1 MSGRS
6 RVEDGAGKRRVL
18 VADRESMTSLLL
30 TGFLEEEYELAYAR
44 DSDQLMRLVGGK
56 ARPEI
61 ILLDASL
68 CASGSYEI
76 LERLKAEPTSSGI
89 PVIFIASILDEP
101 SVQRALEL
109 GAADF
114 IQKPC
119 MPGIVKLRIEIQL
132 ELSRSRSELELAI
145 DERTKELS
153 GSRLEIIK
161 RLCRAAEY
169 RDNETGMHIMRMSKY
184 SQIIAQAAG
193 ASTSK
198 SELVLNAAP
207 MHDIGK
213 IGIPDSVLLK
223 QGTLDEIDWK
233 VMRQHCKIGADIIGK
248 GDSELLR
255 YASAA
260 ALTHHERYNGQGYP
274 AGLSGES
281 IPWIGRVIAIADVFD
296 ALTSERPY
304 KQAWPMERAL
314 ELIRSESG
322 SHFDPDLAL
331 AFLEAEA
338 EVSEVMALYPDYSSA
353 TCSPAPRS
361 PEPFQRTVSREH

>member
-1 MSGRS
+1 MAERP
-6 RVEDGAGKRRVL
+6 RIKDGAGKRRVL
-18 VADRESMTSLLL
+18 VADREPMTGLLL
-30 TGFLEEEYELAYAR
+30 TGFLEEEYELAYA
-44 DSDQLMRLVGGK
+44 SDGDELMTLVGGK

-61 ILLDASL
+61 ILLDASI
-68 CASGSYEI
+68 CDSGSYRA
-76 LERLKAEPTSSGI
+76 LERLKSDPASSGI
-89 PVIFIASILDEP
+89 PVIFLASILDES

-119 MPGIVKLRIEIQL
+119 MPGIVKLRIEGQL

-145 DERTKELS
+145 EERTRELKD
-153 GSRLEIIK
+153 SRLEIIR

-169 RDNETGMHIMRMSKY
+169 RDNETGMHIVRMSKY

-193 ASTSK
+193 ASVAK
-198 SELVLNAAP
+198 SELVQNAAP

-223 QGTLDEIDWK
+223 RGALDEPEWK

-260 ALTHHERYNGQGYP
+260 ALTHHERYDGQGYP
-274 AGLSGES
+274 AGLSGEA

-304 KQAWPMERAL
+304 KRAWPMEQAFD
-314 ELIRSESG
+314 LIRSESG
-322 SHFDPDLAL
+322 SHFDPELVA

-338 EVSEVMALYPDYSSA
+338 EVSEVMALYPDYGSA
-353 TCSPAPRS
+353 ERA
-361 PEPFQRTVSREH
+361 

>member
-1 MSGRS
+1 MAGRS
-6 RVEDGAGKRRVL
+6 RIEDRAGKCRVL
-18 VADRESMTSLLL
+18 VADREPMTSLLL
-30 TGFLEEEYELAYAR
+30 TGLLEGEYELAHACGG
-44 DSDQLMRLVGGK
+44 DQLMRLVAGK

-68 CASGSYEI
+68 CDSGSFEV
-76 LERLKAEPTSSGI
+76 LERLKSDPESSGI

-101 SVQRALEL
+101 SVQKALEL

-132 ELSRSRSELELAI
+132 ELLRSKSELELAI

-153 GSRLEIIK
+153 ESRLEIIR

-169 RDNETGMHIMRMSKY
+169 RDNETGTHIMRMSKY
-184 SQIIAQAAG
+184 SQIIALAAG
-193 ASTSK
+193 ASITK
-198 SELVLNAAP
+198 SELVQNAAP

-223 QGTLDEIDWK
+223 QGPLDELEWK

-260 ALTHHERYNGQGYP
+260 AFTHHERYDGQGYP
-274 AGLSGES
+274 AGLSGEA
-281 IPWIGRVIAIADVFD
+281 IPWIGRIIAIADVFD
-296 ALTSERPY
+296 ALTSVRPY
-304 KQAWPMERAL
+304 KQAWSMDRAL

-322 SHFDPDLAL
+322 SHFDPELAS
-331 AFLEAEA
+331 AFLESETQVA
-338 EVSEVMALYPDYSSA
+338 EVMALYAD
-353 TCSPAPRS
+353 
-361 PEPFQRTVSREH
+361 